1 MLSFYNWVVTGKVF
15 NSGFGFACSFF
26 SRIWHIYLSCCN
38 MRSQYAWYY
47 HGDAVAIQVG
57 KIGDNSRVML
67 HTLPALWKRC
77 REKGADAP
85 DVGIVDS
92 PLRKKTKPNEQ
103 MPRSKEQ
110 QVLADRVAAT
120 LEKLRHASGDTL
132 PAERKR
138 IFVDLLEAAALDVLD
153 ALQTAE
159 DLYSI
164 REVIAKA
171 EEALVIGTAV

>member
-1 MLSFYNWVVTGKVF
+1 M
-15 NSGFGFACSFF
+15 
-26 SRIWHIYLSCCN
+26 
-38 MRSQYAWYY
+38 
-47 HGDAVAIQVG
+47 
-57 KIGDNSRVML
+57 
-67 HTLPALWKRC
+67 
-77 REKGADAP
+77 
-85 DVGIVDS
+85 
-92 PLRKKTKPNEQ
+92 
-103 MPRSKEQ
+103 
-110 QVLADRVAAT
+110 LADRVAAT